1 MGTGVGPPVS
11 THGATYDVRVAETL
25 TDPLLGRLIDGRYE
39 VRERIAAGGMAT
51 VYVAFDRR
59 LERHVA
65 VKVMHTTLGS
75 QSERHEFASRFRRE
89 AKAAARLTHPG
100 MVRVYDQGT
109 DGEISY
115 LTMEYV
121 DGGNLRAYLTREGT
135 LPVGEALSITES
147 VLDALAAAH
156 RQNLVHRDVKPEN
169 VLLDEDKRPRL
180 ADFGLARAVT
190 EVTSTST
197 GTLLGTVAYL
207 APELVQNGDADSR
220 SDIYAVGVLL
230 FEMLTGRQPFTGSSA
245 IDVAARHVHEDVPAP
260 STFVT
265 WLPAEIDDLVARL
278 TARQP
283 VARPADATM
292 ALSILRQTRAM
303 IDDPT
308 LDRRAEPPSGPIPLA
323 SDKTDVIDPVPTSS
337 TIALPIGLGETGFV
351 PVEAEIV
358 FDDDPEAVEPVKD
371 RRRIGMW
378 IGAVVGAL
386 LVIAAFVGWWYN
398 TQGPGAYTTVPPVA
412 GESTASARLIL
423 QQAGLSVNVL
433 SEYSDTVPEDI
444 AIRTDPDAQS
454 QILKGG
460 DVNLIISKGPRMSVV
475 PPVTGILEDDAIKIL
490 EDAGFAIGS
499 KERVY
504 SDVAPAGEVISTDP
518 AADASVR
525 HDSAINL
532 VISDGPQPITMPD
545 IIGKSESEARAVLD
559 EHKLNVVVENGR
571 SADVE
576 RGEVYQSDPAP
587 GDGTTRTATVT
598 IWVSVGKPIVT
609 VPNFIYDTVSDARAQ
624 AIDLGLEPNF
634 RPLFGNGKC
643 SDDMQ
648 VLGQSPDPNKEVEMG
663 TAVSMSCYKP

>member
-1 MGTGVGPPVS
+1 MSTGVGPPVS
-11 THGATYDVRVAETL
+11 TRGATYDVRVAETL

-39 VRERIAAGGMAT
+39 VRERIASGGMAT
-51 VYVAFDRR
+51 VYVAFDKR
-59 LERHVA
+59 LERQVA

-75 QSERHEFASRFRRE
+75 QHERHEFASRFRRE

-109 DGEISY
+109 DGDISY

-121 DGGNLRAYLTREGT
+121 DGGNLRAYLNREGT
-135 LPVGEALSITES
+135 LPVGEALSVTES

-156 RQNLVHRDVKPEN
+156 RQGLVHRDVKPEN

-245 IDVAARHVHEDVPAP
+245 IDIAARHVHEDVPAP

-265 WLPAEIDDLVARL
+265 WLPAEIDELVARL

-283 VARPADATM
+283 LARPADATA
-292 ALSILRQTRAM
+292 ALSLLRQTRAM

-308 LDRRAEPPSGPIPLA
+308 LDRRAEPPSGQIPIA
-323 SDKTDVIDPVPTSS
+323 SDKTDVIDPAPTSS

-358 FDDDPEAVEPVKD
+358 LDDDPEAVEPVKE
-371 RRRIGMW
+371 RRRIGLW
-378 IGAVVGAL
+378 IGAVLGAL

-423 QQAGLSVNVL
+423 EQTGLNVNVL

-460 DVNLIISKGPRMSVV
+460 DVNLIVSKGPRMTVV
-475 PPVTGILEDDAIKIL
+475 PQVVGILEEDAIKAL

-504 SDVAPAGEVISTDP
+504 SDVAPAGEVLSTDP
-518 AADASVR
+518 AADETVR

-559 EHKLNVVVENGR
+559 EYKLNVIIENGR
-571 SADVE
+571 SADVA

-587 GDGTTRTATVT
+587 GSGTTRTATVT

-609 VPNFIYDTVSDARAQ
+609 VPQFLLDTVSEARAE
-624 AIDLGLEPNF
+624 AISLGLEPKF
-634 RPLFGNGKC
+634 RPAIGGGAC
-643 SDDMQ
+643 DDDAQ
-648 VLGQSPDPNKEVEMG
+648 VLSQDPQGGTQVEMG
-663 TAVSMSCYKP
+663 TTVSMTCFRK

>member
-1 MGTGVGPPVS
+1 MTTGVGPPVS
-11 THGATYDVRVAETL
+11 PRGAAYDVKVAETL

-59 LERHVA
+59 LERQVA

-109 DGEISY
+109 DGDISY

-121 DGGNLRAYLTREGT
+121 DGGNLRAYLNRQGT

-156 RQNLVHRDVKPEN
+156 RQSLVHRDVKPEN

-230 FEMLTGRQPFTGSSA
+230 FEMLTGRQPFTGTSA

-260 STFVT
+260 STYVT
-265 WLPAEIDDLVARL
+265 WLPAEIDELVATF

-283 VARPADATM
+283 IARPMDATM
-292 ALSILRQTRAM
+292 ALGILRQIRAM

-308 LDRRAEPPSGPIPLA
+308 LDRRAEPPSGQIPLA
-323 SDKTDVIDPVPTSS
+323 SDNTAVIDPMPTSS
-337 TIALPIGLGETGFV
+337 TIALPIGLGETGFL

-358 FDDDPEAVEPVKD
+358 LDDDPDALEPVKD
-371 RRRIGMW
+371 RRRIGLW
-378 IGAVVGAL
+378 IGAILGAL

-398 TQGPGAYTTVPPVA
+398 TQGPGAYTTVPPVS
-412 GESTASARLIL
+412 GESSASARLIL
-423 QQAGLSVNVL
+423 EQAGLTVNTL

-460 DVNLIISKGPRMSVV
+460 DVNLIISKGPRMSLV
-475 PPVTGILEDDAIKIL
+475 PPVTGILEEDAVKIL

-504 SDVAPAGEVISTDP
+504 SDVAPAGEVLSTDP
-518 AADASVR
+518 AADESVR
-525 HDSAINL
+525 HDSVINL

-545 IIGKSESEARAVLD
+545 VIGKSESEARALLDDYNLTVL
-559 EHKLNVVVENGR
+559 VETGR
-571 SADVE
+571 TLDVA
-576 RGEVYQSDPAP
+576 RGEVYQTDPTP
-587 GDGTTRTATVT
+587 GGSTTRTATVT
-598 IWVSVGKPIVT
+598 IWVSEGKPLVT
-609 VPNFIYDTVSDARAQ
+609 VPNFILDTVSEARAQ
-624 AIDLGLEPNF
+624 AIELGLEPKF
-634 RPLFGNGKC
+634 QKALGGGKC
-643 SDDMQ
+643 SDDAQ
-648 VLGQSPDPNKEVEMG
+648 VVDQSPRPQAEVEMG
-663 TAVSMSCYKP
+663 TTVAMACSLN

>member
-1 MGTGVGPPVS
+1 MGPPV
-11 THGATYDVRVAETL
+11 GAQPGTYDVRVAETL

-59 LERHVA
+59 LERQVA
-65 VKVMHTTLGS
+65 VKVMHSSLGS
-75 QSERHEFASRFRRE
+75 QAERHEFASRFRRE

-109 DGEISY
+109 DGDISY

-121 DGGNLRAYLTREGT
+121 DGGNLRTYLNREGT
-135 LPVGEALSITES
+135 LPVGEALAITEA

-156 RQNLVHRDVKPEN
+156 RQSLVHRDVKPEN

-207 APELVQNGDADSR
+207 APELVQHGDADSR
-220 SDIYAVGVLL
+220 SDVYAVGVVL

-265 WLPAEIDDLVARL
+265 WLPAELDDLVATF
-278 TARQP
+278 TAREPIGRP
-283 VARPADATM
+283 VDASS
-292 ALSILRQTRAM
+292 ALSLLRQTRAM

-308 LDRRAEPPSGPIPLA
+308 LDRRADPPSGQIPIA
-323 SDKTDVIDPVPTSS
+323 ADETAVIDSIPTSS
-337 TIALPIGLGETGFV
+337 TIALPIGLGETGFI

-358 FDDDPEAVEPVKD
+358 LDDDPEAVEPIRE
-371 RRRIGMW
+371 RRRIGLW
-378 IGAVVGAL
+378 IGAIVAAL

-398 TQGPGAYTTVPPVA
+398 TQGPGAYTAVPPVA
-412 GESTASARLIL
+412 GETSASARLIL
-423 QQAGLSVNVL
+423 EQAGLSVEVL
-433 SEYSDTVPEDI
+433 WENSDTVPEDI

-460 DVNLIISKGPRMSVV
+460 DVNLIVSKGPRMSVV
-475 PPVTGILEDDAIKIL
+475 PAVTGILEDDAVKIL
-490 EDAGFAIGS
+490 TDAGFGIGN
-499 KERVY
+499 KDRVY
-504 SDVAPAGEVISTDP
+504 SDVAPEGEVISTDP
-518 AADASVR
+518 EAEASVP
-525 HDSAINL
+525 HYTAINL
-532 VISDGPQPITMPD
+532 VISDGPQPITMPNV
-545 IIGKSESEARAVLD
+545 IGNSESEARAVLD
-559 EHKLNVVVENGR
+559 QYKLNVIIETGR
-571 SADVE
+571 SADVQ
-576 RGEVYQSDPAP
+576 RGEVYQTDPAP

-598 IWVSVGKPIVT
+598 IWVSEGKPIVT
-609 VPNFIYDTVSDARAQ
+609 VPQFLLDTVADARRE
-624 AIDLGLEPNF
+624 AISLGLEPRF
-634 RPLFGNGKC
+634 RPAFGGGTC
-643 SDDMQ
+643 DEEAQILSQ
-648 VLGQSPDPNKEVEMG
+648 DPEAQQQVEMG
-663 TAVSMSCYKP
+663 TTISMTCFRR

>member
-1 MGTGVGPPVS
+1 MSTGVGTPPS
-11 THGATYDVRVAETL
+11 LQGATYDGKVAETL
-25 TDPLLGRLIDGRYE
+25 IDPLLGRLIDGRYE

-51 VYVAFDRR
+51 VYIAFDKR
-59 LERHVA
+59 LERQVA

-89 AKAAARLTHPG
+89 AKSAARLTHPG

-121 DGGNLRAYLTREGT
+121 EGGNLRAYLNREGP
-135 LPVGEALSITES
+135 LPVGEALGITES

-207 APELVQNGDADSR
+207 APELVQNGDADAR
-220 SDIYAVGVLL
+220 SDVYAVGVLL

-245 IDVAARHVHEDVPAP
+245 IDIAARHVHEDVPAP

-265 WLPAEIDDLVARL
+265 WLPAEIDELIARL
-278 TARQP
+278 TARHAL
-283 VARPADATM
+283 ARPADAAE
-292 ALSILRQTRAM
+292 ALGILRQTRAM

-308 LDRRAEPPSGPIPLA
+308 LDRRGEPPSGQIPIA
-323 SDKTDVIDPVPTSS
+323 SDKTDVIDAVPTSS
-337 TIALPIGLGETGFV
+337 TIALPIGLGESGFI
-351 PVEAEIV
+351 PVEAEIML
-358 FDDDPEAVEPVKD
+358 DDDPEAVEPVKD
-371 RRRIGMW
+371 RRRIGLW
-378 IGAVVGAL
+378 AGALVGAL
-386 LVIAAFVGWWYN
+386 LVIAAFAGWWYN

-423 QQAGLSVNVL
+423 EQSGLIVHVL
-433 SEYSDTVPEDI
+433 SEHSDTVPEDI
-444 AIRTDPDAQS
+444 AIRTDPDAQA

-460 DVNLIISKGPRMSVV
+460 DVNLIVSKGPRMTTVPNVV
-475 PPVTGILEDDAIKIL
+475 GILEGDAIRTL

-504 SDVAPAGEVISTDP
+504 SDIAPVGEVLSTDP
-518 AADASVR
+518 VANDSVR

-545 IIGKSESEARAVLD
+545 IIGTSESEARAVLD
-559 EHKLNVVVENGR
+559 EYKLNVIIENGR

-587 GDGTTRTATVT
+587 GAGTTRTATVT
-598 IWVSVGKPIVT
+598 IWVSIGKPIVT
-609 VPNFIYDTVSDARAQ
+609 VPEFRLDTVSEARQ
-624 AIDLGLEPNF
+624 EAISLGLEPRF
-634 RPLFGNGKC
+634 RHVVGGGAC
-643 SDDMQ
+643 DDDAQ
-648 VLGQSPDPNKEVEMG
+648 ILSQDPEPQSQVEMG
-663 TAVSMSCYKP
+663 TTVAMTCLRK